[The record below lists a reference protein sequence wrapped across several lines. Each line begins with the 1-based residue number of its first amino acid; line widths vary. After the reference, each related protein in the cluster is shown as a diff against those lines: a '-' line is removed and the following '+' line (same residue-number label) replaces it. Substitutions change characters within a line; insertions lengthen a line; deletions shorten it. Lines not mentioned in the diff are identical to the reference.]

1 MSKVAGVLLALL
13 AFVPAAQAGV
23 HTVSLSHVLQLPE
36 AQPGEGFPAIV
47 VAIDGDSLIAI
58 VDRAAGRQALLY
70 RRSSNGQWAFSRVL
84 LQSTAPAGQL
94 RASVAMKNSLAT
106 FDIEGVTTIWEKV
119 SNNWVRANVDQA
131 GWTLTGGH
139 AISERRVLVGST
151 GCDVD
156 GVIFEKATDNVWR
169 VTGALPGGTGVCSNE
184 ERDVDLN
191 YTYALINDNPLRDV
205 RVYRQNTGSSTWSAA
220 GTIALTGE
228 SANRGGP
235 LALQK
240 TIAVAPGSTFY
251 RRTNGVW
258 NHAGSV
264 VPIDYG
270 LGMGNA
276 ERVVYRDSVLLTS
289 EPTNFVVAQPYVYVL
304 GASGQFEHVAVLVA
318 HGNVHDL
325 DISGRTV
332 VTASEYPDGTTYVAI
347 YNLPSP
353 LIPPNAISNDFN
365 ARDISGF
372 QVSAGS
378 SFTLIGNSSNYFY
391 RQAANVADAR
401 ALLTE
406 SDFRFQSIRAEVRL
420 TTSSNPEAWAGVAFR
435 YVDADNYYY
444 ITMNSTAG
452 ARLNRRLNGV
462 TTTLATWPAPIP
474 VGVWQDVFIRADGEY
489 LTASIGDGIFLEA
502 IDNTI
507 PQGRAALLTHL
518 SRADFDNLYVSPT
531 EFRYLF
537 SQSFSLAGVGRP
549 FTQMGGTWVGPAPG
563 DTDRSLRQT
572 DISGLALAIAGVPVT
587 DQLVRASVSLDA
599 YGSTQ
604 PVPWFGLLARYVDA
618 RNYYYLSVRGSG
630 QLQIRKVVNG
640 VTTMLVGRTFSAVP
654 GQIRSYELRALGN
667 QLHAF
672 VNGERIATAVDSD
685 LPVGRYGLGTYRTA
699 ATFRS
704 MDAIQP

>member
-1 MSKVAGVLLALL
+1 MSRVAGVLIALL
-13 AFVPAAQAGV
+13 AFVPSAQSRV
-23 HTVSLSHVLQLPE
+23 HTVSLSQVLQLPQ

-47 VAIDGDSLIAI
+47 VAIDGDSLIAL

-70 RRSSNGQWAFSRVL
+70 RRSSNGQWAYSRLL
-84 LQSTAPAGQL
+84 LQSTAPATQL

-106 FDIEGVTTIWEKV
+106 IDIDGVTTIWEKV
-119 SNNWVRANVDQA
+119 SNHWVRANVDQA
-131 GWTLTGGH
+131 GWTLIGGH

-156 GVIFEKATDNVWR
+156 GVIFEKATDSVWR
-169 VTGALPGGTGVCSNE
+169 VTGALPGGSGVCSNE

-205 RVYRQNTGSSTWSAA
+205 RVHRQNSGSSTWSAT
-220 GTIALTGE
+220 GTIALAGE

-240 TIAVAPGSTFY
+240 TVAVAPGSTFY

-258 NHAGSV
+258 DHAGSV

-276 ERVVYRDSVLLTS
+276 ERVVYRDGVLLTA

-304 GASGQFEHVAVLVA
+304 DASGQFDHVAVLVA

-332 VTASEYPDGTTYVAI
+332 VTASESPDGSTWVAV

-353 LIPPNAISNDFN
+353 LVPPDAISNDFN
-365 ARDISGF
+365 ARGLSGF

-378 SFTLIGNSSNYFY
+378 SFALVGNTSNYFY
-391 RQAANVADAR
+391 RQSANVSDAR
-401 ALLTE
+401 ALLTD
-406 SDFRFQSIRAEVRL
+406 SDFGFQTIRAELRL
-420 TTSSNPEAWAGVAFR
+420 TTSNNPDAWAGVAFR
-435 YVDADNYYY
+435 YVDTDNYYY
-444 ITMNSTAG
+444 VTLNSTAG

-474 VGVWQDVFIRADGEY
+474 VGVWQDVFISADKEY
-489 LTASIGDGIFLEA
+489 FVVSIGDGITLEA
-502 IDNTI
+502 IDNTL
-507 PQGRAALLTHL
+507 PRGRAALMTHL
-518 SRADFDNLYVSPT
+518 ARADFDNLFVSPT

-537 SQSFSLAGVGRP
+537 SQSFTLSGIGRP
-549 FTQMGGTWVGPAPG
+549 FTQMGGTWVEPPPG
-563 DTDRSLRQT
+563 DTNQSLRQT
-572 DISGLALAIAGVPVT
+572 DTSGLALAIAGVPVT
-587 DQLVRASVSLDA
+587 DQWVRASVILDA

-640 VTTMLVGRTFSAVP
+640 VTTVLVGRTFAAVP
-654 GQIRSYELRALGN
+654 GQLRFYELRAQGN

-685 LPVGRYGLGTYRTA
+685 LPAGRYGLGTYRTA

>member
-1 MSKVAGVLLALL
+1 MFKVAGVLIALL
-13 AFVPAAQAGV
+13 AFVPAAQARV
-23 HTVSLSHVLQLPE
+23 HTVSFTHVLQLPQ
-36 AQPGEGFPAIV
+36 AQPGEGFPAID

-70 RRSSNGQWAFSRVL
+70 RRSSNGQWAYSRLL
-84 LQSTAPAGQL
+84 LQSTAPATQL

-106 FDIEGVTTIWEKV
+106 IDIDGVTTIWEKV
-119 SNNWVRANVDQA
+119 SNNWVRANVDQV
-131 GWTLTGGH
+131 GWTLIGGH

-156 GVIFEKATDNVWR
+156 GVIFEKAADGVWR
-169 VTGALPGGTGVCSNE
+169 VTGALPAGAGVCRNE

-205 RVYRQNTGSSTWSAA
+205 RVYRQNSGSSTWSAA
-220 GTIALTGE
+220 GTIALVGE

-235 LALQK
+235 LGLQK
-240 TIAVAPGSTFY
+240 TVAVAPGSTFY

-258 NHAGSV
+258 SHAGSV

-270 LGMGNA
+270 LGTGDA
-276 ERVVYRDSVLLTS
+276 ERVVYRDGVLLTI
-289 EPTNFVVAQPYVYVL
+289 EPAKPAAGGPYVYVL
-304 GASGQFEHVAVLVA
+304 GANGEFDHVAILLA
-318 HGNVHDL
+318 HGHVHDL

-332 VTASEYPDGTTYVAI
+332 VTASAYPDGTTWVAV

-353 LIPPNAISNDFN
+353 LVPPEAISNDFN
-365 ARDISGF
+365 ARDTSGF
-372 QVSAGS
+372 QVSSGS
-378 SFTLIGNSSNYFY
+378 SFTLVGNTSNYFY
-391 RQAANVADAR
+391 RQSANVSDAH
-401 ALLTE
+401 ALLTD
-406 SDFRFQSIRAEVRL
+406 SDFGFQTIRAELRL
-420 TTSSNPEAWAGVAFR
+420 STSNNPDAWAGVAFR

-444 ITMNSTAG
+444 VTLNSTAG

-462 TTTLATWPAPIP
+462 TTTLATWPATIP
-474 VGVWQDVFIRADGEY
+474 VGVWQDVFIWADREY
-489 LTASIGDGIFLEA
+489 LIVSIGDGIMLEA
-502 IDNTI
+502 IDNALTH
-507 PQGRAALLTHL
+507 GRAALLTHL

-531 EFRYLF
+531 ESRYLF
-537 SQSFSLAGVGRP
+537 SQSFALSGVGRP

-563 DTDRSLRQT
+563 DTTQSLRQT
-572 DISGLALAIAGVPVT
+572 DTSGLALAIAGVPVT
-587 DQLVRASVSLDA
+587 DQLVRSSVVLDA

-618 RNYYYLSVRGSG
+618 NNYYYLSVRGSG
-630 QLQIRKVVNG
+630 QLQIRKIVNG
-640 VTTMLVGRTFSAVP
+640 VTTVLVGRTFTAVP
-654 GQIRSYELRALGN
+654 GQLRSYEMRVQGN

-685 LPVGRYGLGTYRTA
+685 LPIGRYGIATYRTA

-704 MDAIQP
+704 MDAIQL